1 MIKGAALIAVDQ
13 DDLVI
18 GATRSARDVYGLNDD
33 DLDRPLSLSALQGKT
48 VDLARD
54 YAQSENRIIQQ
65 SLAKSGGNIS
75 AAAREMGISRATLHR
90 KLKKIKQHS
99 G

>member
-1 MIKGAALIAVDQ
+1 VDR

-18 GATRSARDVYGLNDD
+18 GATRKARDVYGLTDA
-33 DLDRPLSLSALQGKT
+33 DLQRPLTLAALEGRDP
-48 VDLARD
+48 DLARD
-54 YAQSENRIIQQ
+54 YAFSEHRIIQQ
-65 SLAKSGGNIS
+65 SLAKSGGNVS

-90 KLKKIKQHS
+90 KLKRMRDHA